1 MVETNMFIGLEKVFY
16 FFLIELVP
24 TESIEYCDR
33 LTKIVTLMV
42 DSLARVLNAG
52 SSHMQGNNKKN

>member
-24 TESIEYCDR
+24 TESIEYCGR
-33 LTKIVTLMV
+33 LKKIVTLMV
-42 DSLARVLNAG
+42 DSPARVFAYA
-52 SSHMQGNNKKN
+52 SE